1 MPLKIL
7 LIEDDLDDI
16 ELLQDGLNDHGSPYK
31 MDIANDGGLAV
42 EYIKTSSH
50 YPDVIVLDLNLPKI
64 QGKDVLLEIKSS
76 ASFKNI
82 PLIILTTSSAKEDMD
97 YAYKN
102 GADKY
107 LLKPTSSDELR
118 ETVRAILNLATTGP
132 A

>member
-1 MPLKIL
+1 MKIL

-16 ELLQDGLNDHGSPYK
+16 ELLQEGLGDFPYE

-42 EYIKTSSH
+42 EYIKTSESR
-50 YPDVIVLDLNLPKI
+50 PDLIVLDLNLPKI
-64 QGKDVLLEIKSS
+64 HGRDVILEIK
-76 ASFKNI
+76 ASPLFQQI
-82 PLIILTTSSAKEDMD
+82 PLIILTTSSAKEDME

-107 LLKPTSSDELR
+107 LLKPTDSEQLDQIVAVISSFSPKK
-118 ETVRAILNLATTGP
+118 P